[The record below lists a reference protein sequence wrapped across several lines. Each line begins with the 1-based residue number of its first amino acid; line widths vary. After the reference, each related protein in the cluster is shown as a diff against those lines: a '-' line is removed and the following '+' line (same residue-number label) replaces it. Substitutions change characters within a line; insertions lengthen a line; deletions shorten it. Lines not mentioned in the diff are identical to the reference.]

1 MSEKHQIF
9 IESMVKMSKVSP
21 TYVEPL
27 KAITKCYIIN
37 EGLYDSVARI
47 MHGGTPCRPGR
58 TALMEATGSHS
69 GTTFKDSIDK
79 LSALFP
85 QYAPAFEASMEA
97 YSIVESMQHNK

>member
-1 MSEKHQIF
+1 MNHALYLSSLVRLAKAAPEY
-9 IESMVKMSKVSP
+9 
-21 TYVEPL
+21 TGAL
-27 KAITKCYIIN
+27 KCVAKCYIIN
-37 EGLYDSVARI
+37 EGLYNSVARI

-58 TALMEATGSHS
+58 PALMEATGSHS